1 MAEKAHPIFSSFTK
15 DMMKHFEFEYKLLE
29 RPKLKGKDRIE
40 EKLRTDQLKSDL
52 KGKDKNKYYNAE
64 KNKYNTRYI
73 LDIDGNTIT
82 IVCEDKGEY
91 NLALVL
97 ADLTDKP
104 VKFSFSY
111 DEDYE
116 ESVPIVDEETG
127 EVI

>member
-1 MAEKAHPIFSSFTK
+1 MA
-15 DMMKHFEFEYKLLE
+15 DVMKKNYKIS
-29 RPKLKGKDRIE
+29 G
-40 EKLRTDQLKSDL
+40 S
-52 KGKDKNKYYNAE
+52 G
-64 KNKYNTRYI
+64 I
-73 LDIDGNTIT
+73 LDINGNTIT